1 MCKVVPTP
9 VFHAAAAPSTH
20 FSTLKSGYIT
30 YIMRRFDLNE
40 FLDAIEKYNITD
52 LMMVPPIAVGILM
65 SPHARTRPFL
75 KKVKF
80 AGCGAAPLG
89 RDVQGKFHELMDKDA
104 PMTQVWGMTETSC
117 VAMRFKYP
125 EHDDTG
131 SVGRLIPNLE
141 AKLIDI
147 DGNNISAYNTRGELC
162 VRGPTVTPG
171 YFNNPEANASS
182 FDADGWFKTGDIAY
196 CDEATGKWYI
206 VDRRKELIKVR
217 GFQVAPAE
225 LEAILLLHPQIV
237 DAAVIGISFAGS
249 DEEWPRAY
257 IVKRLT
263 EEGQKL
269 TAADVQQYMKER
281 LAKYKSLTGGVVFVE
296 GVPKNASGKI
306 LKKVL
311 KEISK
316 REIEVG
322 MIKPRL

>member
-1 MCKVVPTP
+1 MATP
-9 VFHAAAAPSTH
+9 IFHAAAAPTAH
-20 FSTLKSGYIT
+20 VSTLKSGYIT
-30 YIMRRFDLNE
+30 YIMRRFDLKE
-40 FLDAIEKYNITD
+40 YLEALEKYEVTD
-52 LMMVPPIAVGILM
+52 IAMVPPIAVAILM
-65 SPHARTRPFL
+65 SPHTRARPFL
-75 KKVKF
+75 KKVKA

-89 RDVQGKFHELMDKDA
+89 RDVQEKFHELMDKDA
-104 PMTQVWGMTETSC
+104 PLTQAWGMTETSC
-117 VAMRFKYP
+117 VAMRFRYP

-147 DGNNISAYNTRGELC
+147 DGRNISAYNVRGELC

-182 FDADGWFKTGDIAY
+182 FDEDGWFKTGDIAY

-225 LEAILLLHPQIV
+225 LEAALLLHPQIV
-237 DAAVIGISFAGS
+237 DAAVIGITFPGS
-249 DEEWPRAY
+249 DDEWPRAY
-257 IVKRLT
+257 IVKQPT

-269 TAADVQQYMKER
+269 TAQEVQQYMTER
-281 LAKYKSLTGGVVFVE
+281 LAKYKALTGGVVFVH

-322 MIKPRL
+322 MIKPRM